1 MIWLLALAP
10 VVDGTTN
17 HTSPQVPRQ
26 RSFVAQSIS
35 DAIHQRCLAASDYG
49 GCIRANG
56 GETSA
61 REQHF
66 NQTGESSN
74 NERCW
79 NTGVCIAQSGR
90 DQLGL
95 NKVVG
100 WRYTYNPSDNTVL
113 YWNLPP
119 KRVPHK
125 GQPDRYVALNFVE
138 HYYQQPIAATPGY
151 YREITPA
158 KTECKPNYSGGMWVN
173 GKWKRNPAGQT
184 CTTSSPTK
192 IWVAGTPGVQ
202 GGPRR
207 RSWVRVTDCKD
218 MTLANYING
227 KLRGNWSKASKNNQ
241 DICNNRSDLEIVK
254 MKL

>member
-1 MIWLLALAP
+1 MTRFINAAWPPAITAAAL
-10 VVDGTTN
+10 
-17 HTSPQVPRQ
+17 S
-26 RSFVAQSIS
+26 
-35 DAIHQRCLAASDYG
+35 
-49 GCIRANG
+49 ANG

-66 NQTGESSN
+66 NQTGQLSN

-79 NTGVCIAQSGR
+79 DTGVCIAQSGR

-158 KTECKPNYSGGMWVN
+158 KTKCKPNYSGGIWVN
-173 GKWKRNPAGQT
+173 GNGNETQLDKPARPPLQ
-184 CTTSSPTK
+184 
-192 IWVAGTPGVQ
+192 Q
-202 GGPRR
+202 
-207 RSWVRVTDCKD
+207 RSG
-218 MTLANYING
+218 LPEP
-227 KLRGNWSKASKNNQ
+227 LASKVVL
-241 DICNNRSDLEIVK
+241 DDAHGSG
-254 MKL
+254 